1 MFSFIIYILYTVI
14 TLINSNQKD
23 QFFLYQIQNLTY
35 LFNIQI
41 IKKKL

>member
-23 QFFLYQIQNLTY
+23 QFFFISNSK
-35 LFNIQI
+35 FNISI
-41 IKKKL
+41 